1 MSQGPLDVEE
11 AFNRHKNIVPQ
22 VRQAYEQAI
31 TDIFADLS
39 AKELEPFAEILV
51 QQDNT
56 CLDTATIIEQLKN
69 RMTGILCRLN
79 QQFFDINGVDNKL
92 ITLEVLKEKFACH
105 QGKNWNVYNIA
116 PEDYTRPVRMRLIDS
131 SIRFMERQLESQQ
144 SQLEL
149 ALTKCHE
156 NRQILQNL
164 QNERVK
170 LKAIMEEQS
179 SVFDEAKPIL
189 LELDNQMIDLI

>member
-31 TDIFADLS
+31 ADIFADLS

-51 QQDNT
+51 QQENT

-79 QQFFDINGVDNKL
+79 HQFFDINGVDNKL

-116 PEDYTRPVRMRLIDS
+116 PEDFTRPVRMRLIDS

-149 ALTKCHE
+149 ALTKCHA
-156 NRQILQNL
+156 NRQVLQNL
-164 QNERVK
+164 QDERVK

-179 SVFDEAKPIL
+179 SIFEEAKPIL
-189 LELDNQMIDLI
+189 LELDNQVIDLL